1 LQLFI
6 DDPLCRLCKTLSWF
20 QRFVSSS
27 HLSQDVGR
35 KRVAAFQWQSPHS
48 CVSVVQHLLEC
59 RPLGWM
65 PLVKNSV
72 IGFVPK
78 GFS

>member
-6 DDPLCRLCKTLSWF
+6 DDPLCRLCETFSGL
-20 QRFVSSS
+20 QRFVGSA
-27 HLSQDVGR
+27 HLSQHVGG
-35 KRVAAFQWQSPHS
+35 KRVAAFQWQSPDG
-48 CVSVVQHLLEC
+48 CVSVVQDLLDC
-59 RPLGWM
+59 RPLGWI